1 MDQGTAPPATGGKQL
16 PPLQSTG
23 FGARLMRRKPVERLV
38 AEGGQGEG
46 GSLRRSL
53 GMWQLT
59 MISIGATLGTGIFVV
74 LGNAVPQAGPA
85 VVISFILAGITALF
99 SALSYA
105 ELAGTIPVSGSSYSY
120 AYATLGEI
128 IAWVCGWCL
137 ILEYGVSVA
146 AVAVG
151 WGQYLN
157 ELLEGTIG
165 VTIPDWMANP
175 PGVDGGVF
183 NLPALLVVLL
193 CMAFL
198 LGGAKESARANT
210 IMVGVKIVALLLFC
224 AVAFTGI
231 RAGNYAPF
239 MPLGLGG
246 VSAAGATLF
255 FSYIGFDAASTAGE
269 EAKNPKKDLPKAI
282 MLSLLIVTAL
292 YVLVAAIAVGALPW
306 GEFKDS
312 EAALAGIMKD
322 VTGQSFWAVLLAAG
336 AVIAI
341 ASVVLTVLYG
351 QTRILFAMSRDGLVP
366 KAFAKVSPKGVP
378 VANTVIVSL
387 FCGVLAAA
395 VPLAQLADATSI
407 GTLFAFGLVN
417 IAVIVLRF
425 TRPDMHRSFQV
436 PLSGVRIP
444 LGRTGVPVG
453 LIFPVLGFAMCVY
466 MMLSL
471 DVVTWEVF
479 GGWMLVGLVIY
490 FAYGMRSSRLA
501 ADGAAGAAL
510 ETEPAAAGAKAAT
523 KAEVK
528 AKAGAK
534 AGAGAKAEAKT
545 TAKAGAKAGATTA
558 KKAAV
563 PAQRAAKAGKPAAS
577 GGTSAAKA
585 AGKSRP
591 KPRKKARGKRK

>member
-1 MDQGTAPPATGGKQL
+1 MDKGAAPAAATGDDQRAPL
-16 PPLQSTG
+16 PTSG
-23 FGARLMRRKPVERLV
+23 FGTRLMRRKPVERLV

-74 LGNAVPQAGPA
+74 LGSAVPSAGPA
-85 VVISFILAGITALF
+85 VVISFVIAGLTALF

-128 IAWVCGWCL
+128 VAWVCGWCL

-175 PGVDGGVF
+175 PGVDGGIF

-269 EAKNPKKDLPKAI
+269 EAKDPKRDLPKAI

-292 YVLVAAIAVGALPW
+292 YVLVAAIAVGAMPW
-306 GEFKDS
+306 DKFEGS

-322 VTGQSFWAVLLAAG
+322 VTGQGFWSVFLAAG

-366 KAFAKVSPKGVP
+366 KRFAKVSPKGVP
-378 VANTVIVSL
+378 VANTVIVSV

-407 GTLFAFGLVN
+407 GTLFAFALVN
-417 IAVIVLRF
+417 VAVIVLRF
-425 TRPDMHRSFQV
+425 TRPTMKRSFRV
-436 PLSGVRIP
+436 PLSGVRVPFGDTTVP
-444 LGRTGVPVG
+444 LAPV
-453 LIFPVLGFAMCVY
+453 FPAIGFALCVY
-466 MMLSL
+466 MMFSL

-479 GGWMLVGLVIY
+479 GGWMLLGLVIY

-501 ADGAAGAAL
+501 REAAGEQGTAGIAQEAPEAA
-510 ETEPAAAGAKAAT
+510 EQATEAAPKAS
-523 KAEVK
+523 
-528 AKAGAK
+528 
-534 AGAGAKAEAKT
+534 
-545 TAKAGAKAGATTA
+545 
-558 KKAAV
+558 AA
-563 PAQRAAKAGKPAAS
+563 AAKASEAPAKSQKAAAS
-577 GGTSAAKA
+577 PRKA
-585 AGKSRP
+585 AGKAP
-591 KPRKKARGKRK
+591 AKARKTSVKK